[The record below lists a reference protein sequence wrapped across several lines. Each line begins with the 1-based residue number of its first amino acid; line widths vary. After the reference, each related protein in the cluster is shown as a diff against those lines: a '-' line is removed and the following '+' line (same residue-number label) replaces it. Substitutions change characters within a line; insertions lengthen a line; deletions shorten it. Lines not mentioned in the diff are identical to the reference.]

1 MRIIIASNTH
11 SLLPFAW
18 RLHKE
23 GHDVTVLVNRDRFE
37 KAWEGLLPKAV
48 RRRGKGNPE
57 ALQPL
62 VDEAITGA
70 PVLTDSPRFAELFNE
85 APFLFTNPKVEGL
98 QGFPSVLVGG
108 WFTGE
113 RFVLP
118 HLLVVDWGLWPGGMG
133 PLVPGGATL
142 VQPLPQSLA
151 PFLEDRVDELKSV
164 SHRGLVGVGLQANP
178 ETQELVAAGMV
189 AGWTYLQSHL
199 FVSDLV
205 GFGDL
210 LAGTGA
216 GYTKRFVVGVPVTVP
231 PFPIQCNVSSVPVAV
246 DGLDGEDHKS
256 IFFHDMAMRDGVPY
270 VAGTDGQVAVV
281 RGSANTLGLARQR
294 ALTVAGKMQL
304 PHKQYRHDAGGS
316 TEAVL
321 AGLEAAGLL

>member
-1 MRIIIASNTH
+1 MRLIIASHTH

-23 GHDVTVLVNRDRFE
+23 GHDITVIVNRDRFE

-48 RRRGKGNPE
+48 RKAGKGKAE
-57 ALQPL
+57 VLQPL
-62 VDEAITGA
+62 VDEAKDGT
-70 PVLTDSPRFAELFNE
+70 PVLTDSPRFAEVFAE
-85 APFLFTNPKVEGL
+85 SPFLFTNPRVEGL
-98 QGFPSVLVGG
+98 EGFPSVLVGG

-118 HLLVVDWGLWPGGMG
+118 HLLVLDWGLWPSGMG

-142 VQPLPQSLA
+142 VQPLPSSLS
-151 PFLEDRVDELKSV
+151 PLLEDRLDELKSAN
-164 SHRGLVGVGLQANP
+164 HRGLVGIGLQADP
-178 ETQELVAAGMV
+178 ETQELRAAGMV

-210 LAGTGA
+210 LAGLGA
-216 GYTKRFVVGVPVTVP
+216 GFTKRFIVGVPVTVP
-231 PFPIQCNVSSVPVAV
+231 PFPIQCNVSSVPMAV
-246 DGLDGEDHKS
+246 GGLDGDDHKS
-256 IFFHDMAMRDGVPY
+256 IFFHDMAMRDGNPY

-281 RGSANTLGLARQR
+281 RGSANILGLARQR

-304 PHKQYRHDAGGS
+304 PHKQFRPDVWKHRGGPCR
-316 TEAVL
+316 A
-321 AGLEAAGLL
+321 